1 MQIIKKIL
9 NKFKLAFEISSLG
22 ANLSSKLS
30 LFFYILWISIKKRTW
45 SDGKIGKKFK
55 LKKFNKIFYF
65 YLTDNSDL
73 TILKEIFVDNEYDFD
88 LPYSPEIIF
97 DLGSNVGLSVIYFR
111 LKYPNAKIYA
121 FEPDP
126 ETFKKLRKN
135 IKQFNDIFIFNLAIS
150 DKNGKEK
157 FYIYPNQ
164 SMSSSLLQRL
174 PNQPFIEVETKTLD
188 SIFAELSIDKVDLLK
203 FDIEGVEYDVF
214 KNFKNLDK
222 INNIIG
228 EVHLDLIKT
237 SKEEF
242 LDIFNGFSIDL
253 KQISSKRYLIKA
265 SKND

>member
-1 MQIIKKIL
+1 MQIIKKFL
-9 NKFKLAFEISSLG
+9 NKFQLAYKISHLG
-22 ANLSSKLS
+22 ANLYAKIF
-30 LFFYILWISIKKRTW
+30 LFFYTFWIPVKRRIRMGNQIK
-45 SDGKIGKKFK
+45 SELK
-55 LKKFNKIFYF
+55 LKKFNKTFFF

-88 LPYSPEIIF
+88 LPYSPKIIF

-111 LKYPNAKIYA
+111 LKYLNAKIYA

-126 ETFKKLRKN
+126 EAFRKLKKN
-135 IKQFNDIFIFNLAIS
+135 IKQFNNIFIFNLAVS

-174 PNQPFIEVETKTLD
+174 PNQPVVEVKTKTLD
-188 SIFAELSIDKVDLLK
+188 SILDELSINKVDLLK
-203 FDIEGVEYDVF
+203 FDIEGAEYDVF

-228 EVHLDLIKT
+228 EVHFDLIKA

-242 LDIFNGFSIDL
+242 LNIFNKFSINL
-253 KQISSKRYLIKA
+253 RQISSKRYLIKA
-265 SKND
+265 SRK

>member
-1 MQIIKKIL
+1 MQIIKKSL
-9 NKFKLAFEISSLG
+9 NKFQLAYKISHLG
-22 ANLSSKLS
+22 ANLYAKIF
-30 LFFYILWISIKKRTW
+30 LFFYTFWIPIKKVGMDNQIKNELR
-45 SDGKIGKKFK
+45 
-55 LKKFNKIFYF
+55 LKKFNKTFFF
-65 YLTDNSDL
+65 YLTGNSDL
-73 TILKEIFVDNEYDFD
+73 AILKKIFVDNEYDFD

-135 IKQFNDIFIFNLAIS
+135 IKQFNNIFIFNLAIS

-174 PNQPFIEVETKTLD
+174 PNQPFVEVETKTLD
-188 SIFAELSIDKVDLLK
+188 SILDELSINKVDLLK
-203 FDIEGVEYDVF
+203 FDIEGAEYGVF
-214 KNFKNLDK
+214 KKFKNLDK

-228 EVHLDLIKT
+228 ERGTT
-237 SKEEF
+237 S
-242 LDIFNGFSIDL
+242 
-253 KQISSKRYLIKA
+253 
-265 SKND
+265 